1 MENPNIVNIKSV
13 IIEHRKTSHKL
24 FKTIN
29 FPTTR
34 FPKQEL

>member
-1 MENPNIVNIKSV
+1 MENPNVFNIKSV
-13 IIEHRKTSHKL
+13 IIEHCETSHKL